1 MRKGGHIS
9 GCPFLCPGM
18 GGILRMQEQFEGYV
32 QDERYDAVPGMAKSG
47 VVQDDSAYLSLA
59 LKNMFFT

>member
-1 MRKGGHIS
+1 
-9 GCPFLCPGM
+9 
-18 GGILRMQEQFEGYV
+18 MQEQFEGYV
-32 QDERYDAVPGMAKSG
+32 QDVRYDAVPGMAKSG